1 MILSDSRYAPFPH
14 ADFIR
19 AIKIALQRWGIDSG
33 EPRRHKPLYPDAS
46 IGASGIHDV
55 FYFHRGYL

>member
-1 MILSDSRYAPFPH
+1 MSFPH

-33 EPRRHKPLYPDAS
+33 EPRRHNDLHS
-46 IGASGIHDV
+46 TTIGTV
-55 FYFHRGYL
+55 